1 MVVTISS
8 FSCVCVSVN
17 RLFYRFAFY
26 ALIMG
31 IAFVVGLP
39 VVVFVLLFRRRH
51 KLFGDPQD
59 PFVSTTAVTFG
70 FLYEVG

>member
-1 MVVTISS
+1 
-8 FSCVCVSVN
+8 
-17 RLFYRFAFY
+17 
-26 ALIMG
+26 MG

-51 KLFGDPQD
+51 KLFGDPHD